1 MSKVRVP
8 RRSISYRDHGVVIE
22 IAPDYQQLAERAD
35 ATIRRI
41 VADYPKAARLYERL
55 VQDPRLDAC
64 WDLANYMAVY
74 KLNYNDHGPVHA
86 RVATAAAMQM
96 MALLRQHAIPFDVVS
111 SGAGDVDDAFLVVLA
126 AEMLHDIGNMIHRV
140 GHIEYGVMLA
150 AQLLPRWLP
159 EIYPDPEQ
167 EQLIAGFILSCIA
180 SHDGSPPPLTV
191 EASVVAIADGTDM
204 NKGRGRAAFD
214 LGKVDI
220 HSVSALAVDE
230 VEIRDGGDIPI
241 EIVVYLSNSA
251 GIFQVQEILARKVVV
266 TPLRDQVRIVVRA
279 RPETPLADQRIVQRV
294 VFENGRFQVARDDR

>member
-1 MSKVRVP
+1 MSKIRVP
-8 RRSISYRDHGVVIE
+8 RRRIAYRDHGVVIE
-22 IAPDYQQLAERAD
+22 IAPDYQQLAERSDAVIRTILAD
-35 ATIRRI
+35 HPRAL
-41 VADYPKAARLYERL
+41 RLYERI
-55 VQDPRLDAC
+55 VGDPRASAC
-64 WDLANYMAVY
+64 WDLSNYMAVY

-96 MALLRQHAIPFDVVS
+96 MQLLVRHGVPFDVVT
-111 SGAGDVDDAFLVVLA
+111 SGTGDVEDAFLVVMA
-126 AEMLHDIGNMIHRV
+126 AEMLHDIGNMVHRV

-150 AQLLPRWLP
+150 AQLLARWLP

-167 EQLIAGFILSCIA
+167 EQLITGFILSCIA
-180 SHDGSPPPLTV
+180 SHDGAPPPLTV

-204 NKGRGRAAFD
+204 TKGRGRAAFD

-230 VEIRDGGDIPI
+230 VEIRDGGDVPI

-266 TPLRDQVRIVVRA
+266 TPLKDQVRIVVSA
-279 RPETPLADQRIVQRV
+279 RPETPLADQRIIQRV
-294 VFENGRFQVARDDR
+294 VFENGRFQVARD